1 MLKIRPVIKV
11 ETKPE
16 NQLAMELFQ
25 NKTLRPIIKMQ
36 HDLLLILFFQRMKN
50 SSIKWEELKNHQKIE
65 VVKKQ
70 ISFNMQF
77 KNLILGSIIGQ
88 LNQSELS
95 NYLLSTKEYN
105 KRIIQMVTQRIIS
118 TF

>member
-1 MLKIRPVIKV
+1 MLKIRPTIKV
-11 ETKPE
+11 KNKVE
-16 NQLAMELFQ
+16 NHSAVELFQ

-36 HDLLLILFFQRMKN
+36 HDLLLILFFQRIKN
-50 SSIKWEELKNHQKIE
+50 LSIKWDELKIHQKIE
-65 VVKKQ
+65 IVKKQ

-95 NYLLSTKEYN
+95 NYLFSAREYN